1 MNDKQFDALVGV
13 LSGIA
18 DELMILRDEIT
29 GLRDVYA
36 IAHGI
41 ETSDEQAARVRQA
54 LKDGSL
60 FEDLESPIGGDE

>member
-1 MNDKQFDALVGV
+1 
-13 LSGIA
+13 
-18 DELMILRDEIT
+18 MILRDEIT